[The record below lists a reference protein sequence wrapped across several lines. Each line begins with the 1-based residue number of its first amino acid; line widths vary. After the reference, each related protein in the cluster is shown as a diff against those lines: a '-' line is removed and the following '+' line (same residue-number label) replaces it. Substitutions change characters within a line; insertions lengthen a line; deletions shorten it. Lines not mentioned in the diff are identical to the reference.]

1 MHWPCTRKQTMETR
15 QSQEIREVIVSPLS
29 ARREAMA
36 LAAITGLIVLLMAVH
51 FSMLKKQAG
60 SGTIEPC
67 QRRDVFL
74 KNQAPLMYRSLSS
87 VASDIIGLYSDTG
100 KWPEIED
107 LRANAL
113 PPFAEVFLP
122 TGLRGYAWQI
132 HSGRGFTD
140 YFGYN
145 ARAAELE
152 KQGSDP
158 LKDSFL
164 LRIIDLSVREHPALP
179 QSIRIE
185 KDQSFLVQIWQYPA
199 QRGYPGDDPAAKGWK
214 WIIDSSQTP

>member
-1 MHWPCTRKQTMETR
+1 METR

-36 LAAITGLIVLLMAVH
+36 LACIIGLIVLVMAIH
-51 FSMLKKQAG
+51 FSMLKKQAS
-60 SGTIEPC
+60 SGAIEPC

-87 VASDIIGLYSDTG
+87 VASDIIGLYRETG
-100 KWPEIED
+100 KWPAVED
-107 LRANAL
+107 LKANAL

-122 TGLRGYAWQI
+122 TGLRGYTWQI

-145 ARAAELE
+145 EKAAELQ
-152 KQGSDP
+152 KQGRDP

-164 LRIIDLSVREHPALP
+164 LRIIDLGVKGHPALP
-179 QSIRIE
+179 QSTRI
-185 KDQSFLVQIWQYPA
+185 KKGQSFLVQVWQYPA
-199 QRGYPGDDPAAKGWK
+199 HREYPGVDPVVKGWK
-214 WIIDSSQTP
+214 WIIDSSQTQ